1 LPPRA
6 WEGDLEVLDKQGTER
21 WYQQEQKN
29 LTRQWKRYWK
39 AMGDEDEESL
49 QN

>member
-6 WEGDLEVLDKQGTER
+6 WEGDLEVLNKQSTER
-21 WYQQEQKN
+21 WYQNEQKDLN
-29 LTRQWKRYWK
+29 RQWKRYWTT
-39 AMGDEDEESL
+39 MSDEEESL